1 VDAATFG
8 AVGTILVGLAAATGA
23 WIGKR
28 GENRANHQGVV
39 MTGYGG
45 LVNELQEE
53 RQDLREKLTAA
64 YADLAAERADK
75 AQHLAT
81 IARLEAEIATRDRQ
95 IAELTAARGGPTP

>member
-8 AVGTILVGLAAATGA
+8 AVGTILVGLAAAIGA

-28 GENRANHQGVV
+28 GENRATHQGVV

-53 RQDLREKLTAA
+53 RADLRQKLTEAHA
-64 YADLAAERADK
+64 ELARERADQ
-75 AQHLAT
+75 AALLARIAHLET
-81 IARLEAEIATRDRQ
+81 EIAARDRQ